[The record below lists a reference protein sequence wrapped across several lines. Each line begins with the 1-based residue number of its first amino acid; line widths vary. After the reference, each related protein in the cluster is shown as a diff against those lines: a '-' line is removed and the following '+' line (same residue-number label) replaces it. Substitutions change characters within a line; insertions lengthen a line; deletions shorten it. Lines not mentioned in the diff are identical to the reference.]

1 MSQLE
6 IHALS
11 DKPDV
16 ILCGNKCDLEDD
28 RAVGKKV
35 SRQNIYIGYENNNV
49 GYRVTIPLVQNLPLT
64 TKQKFRFDLGRP
76 GEARPKRNFCFEVN
90 RRF

>member
-1 MSQLE
+1 MSKQGCPSILNHFKSNCSFIDVSNWMSQLE
-6 IHALS
+6 VHALS

-35 SRQNIYIGYENNNV
+35 
-49 GYRVTIPLVQNLPLT
+49 
-64 TKQKFRFDLGRP
+64 
-76 GEARPKRNFCFEVN
+76 
-90 RRF
+90 RRLITCGIL

>member
-35 SRQNIYIGYENNNV
+35 SRQINYVGYEINYV
-49 GYRVTIPLVQNLPLT
+49 GYYCT
-64 TKQKFRFDLGRP
+64 
-76 GEARPKRNFCFEVN
+76 
-90 RRF
+90 

>member
-6 IHALS
+6 IHAIS

-35 SRQNIYIGYENNNV
+35 
-49 GYRVTIPLVQNLPLT
+49 
-64 TKQKFRFDLGRP
+64 GRLII
-76 GEARPKRNFCFEVN
+76 CDMSSLISSCTQ
-90 RRF
+90 

>member
-35 SRQNIYIGYENNNV
+35 SRQINYVGYEINYV
-49 GYRVTIPLVQNLPLT
+49 GYYCSDS
-64 TKQKFRFDLGRP
+64 QKDGP
-76 GEARPKRNFCFEVN
+76 QQGS
-90 RRF
+90 

>member
-1 MSQLE
+1 MSVAMSMCQMHGSSIGPTHIDSDHSFIDVSNWMSQLE
-6 IHALS
+6 IHAIS

-35 SRQNIYIGYENNNV
+35 GRLIICDMSSLIASYSYKKC
-49 GYRVTIPLVQNLPLT
+49 NL
-64 TKQKFRFDLGRP
+64 K
-76 GEARPKRNFCFEVN
+76 
-90 RRF
+90 

>member
-6 IHALS
+6 VHALS

-35 SRQNIYIGYENNNV
+35 
-49 GYRVTIPLVQNLPLT
+49 
-64 TKQKFRFDLGRP
+64 
-76 GEARPKRNFCFEVN
+76 
-90 RRF
+90 RRLITCGIL